1 MITVATGA
9 LAGWKH
15 RETPSGLVLTLQIA
29 ADAEA
34 FQQRRF
40 KVVQV
45 ALNDR
50 QLRSLTRDLAR
61 MTMRRGMDLFARPS
75 LWGRL
80 TGRAPGA

>member
-1 MITVATGA
+1 MTTVATGA

-34 FQQRRF
+34 FRERRF
-40 KVVQV
+40 EVVQM
-45 ALNDR
+45 ALNER
-50 QLRSLTRDLAR
+50 QLRSLARDLAR
-61 MTMRRGMDLFARPS
+61 ATMRRGIDLFARPS

-80 TGRAPGA
+80 TGRAPGD